1 MLPKNSAKSSDAL
14 LDKLPPLVL
23 DQICRYLAK
32 YDGRSRRSL
41 RSFSLANS
49 RCYSAATSQLFRQL
63 YLTLDAVRGIA
74 GAIEA
79 SNATLG
85 NDRLWFVHDL
95 TICDSGNENR
105 SGWPYELE
113 QEEANYGDDG
123 KGGPF
128 HRILAATRY
137 FYGLPEGRKETT
149 DEKNDRIQRWLP
161 LANYLERLPSLAS
174 ITWTHSDQVP
184 SCIVE
189 ALKQRPRIKLIIE
202 TFSLRGAYQQGGRG
216 QNMDP
221 EECALITSPC
231 LHTIVVPHFSYD
243 DFGCWDYNGDAV
255 KEIAS
260 SATPDG
266 WSNLRHVVMINR
278 RPGDGTAVQ
287 SLETRLP
294 WQGFRPPV
302 NAQSSSPSAP
312 LIDASSHAHSAGCL
326 QSLCLLGDPDW
337 MVPSLSSLLS
347 WKRCIDFSVLAR
359 LELQPA
365 GYDTLKTLTDMA
377 RCGQFDS
384 LESLYLGTWWDD
396 REMEPDKVQN
406 MDHMAVQL
414 LKALPPLRNLKMEE
428 CSSDGLF
435 QAIMDRHGSTLR
447 ILHIF
452 PGNEGTRFLGLEQVN
467 QIVRV
472 CRLLQ
477 GLTLLIPRSLGNA
490 FETAIYRALG
500 RLPVLEYIKLIL
512 DCTILDKTR
521 FRLRLSESSGL
532 LKPEESSEQEATFLR
547 ETLFNVAVD
556 STLAKSIFRT
566 IAQSQSM
573 ETGIPYEAL
582 PLYRVVL
589 EVLPDYHLYGEISN
603 VRRWIGRN
611 WVCERRSISEG
622 DDGNGTLSFGVA
634 TKELNRLAR
643 LDAGSLLDDEPWWFQ
658 DSAFFK
664 SVWNSLWPTGSSG
677 DQGDWKNAWRS
688 FPLSDL

>member
-49 RCYSAATSQLFRQL
+49 RCYSVATSQLFRQL

-85 NDRLWFVHDL
+85 NDRLRFVHDL

-128 HRILAATRY
+128 HRTLAATRY

-221 EECALITSPC
+221 EECALIASPC

-260 SATPDG
+260 SATPD
-266 WSNLRHVVMINR
+266 
-278 RPGDGTAVQ
+278 
-287 SLETRLP
+287 
-294 WQGFRPPV
+294 
-302 NAQSSSPSAP
+302 
-312 LIDASSHAHSAGCL
+312 
-326 QSLCLLGDPDW
+326 
-337 MVPSLSSLLS
+337 
-347 WKRCIDFSVLAR
+347 
-359 LELQPA
+359 
-365 GYDTLKTLTDMA
+365 
-377 RCGQFDS
+377 
-384 LESLYLGTWWDD
+384 
-396 REMEPDKVQN
+396 
-406 MDHMAVQL
+406 
-414 LKALPPLRNLKMEE
+414 
-428 CSSDGLF
+428 
-435 QAIMDRHGSTLR
+435 
-447 ILHIF
+447 
-452 PGNEGTRFLGLEQVN
+452 
-467 QIVRV
+467 
-472 CRLLQ
+472 

-532 LKPEESSEQEATFLR
+532 FKPEESSEQEATFLR

-589 EVLPDYHLYGEISN
+589 EVLPDYQLYGEISN
-603 VRRWIGRN
+603 VCRWIGRN

-622 DDGNGTLSFGVA
+622 DDVNGTLSFGVA

-643 LDAGSLLDDEPWWFQ
+643 LDAGSLLDDDPWWFQ